1 MFKNN
6 EHHKDNEQV
15 LINQKLFK
23 YFYLFVYPHMHY
35 RIHTHGNMKAT
46 FVPTRTR
53 QASQT
58 MLKWRVVFLL
68 RAESRAVTIA
78 GCFIDEAVA
87 DVGTQWVLT
96 PLCAFLLDCE
106 GHGPCACGWT
116 DGYRAHGCR
125 PVSAHQAGVEAHA
138 WSGELYLC
146 SEVPAFRI
154 DSIS

>member
-1 MFKNN
+1 ML
-6 EHHKDNEQV
+6 V
-15 LINQKLFK
+15 L
-23 YFYLFVYPHMHY
+23 
-35 RIHTHGNMKAT
+35 RECAT

-106 GHGPCACGWT
+106 GHGPCTCDWAE
-116 DGYRAHGCR
+116 GYRAHGCR

-138 WSGELYLC
+138 WSCEQDLC
-146 SEVPAFRI
+146 GEVPAFRI